1 MHKELLEDYYCKI
14 DIKRAEEFWKNGE
27 YSKTQELY
35 EKHICSLSKAQ
46 IKKLEYIVNNSL
58 IHW

>member
-27 YSKTQELY
+27 YSKTQALY
-35 EKHICSLSKAQ
+35 EKHIGSLSKAQ
-46 IKKLEYIVNNSL
+46 IKKLE
-58 IHW
+58 